1 MEEILNKI
9 IEIDKN
15 AKAIVKEENE
25 RKLNIE
31 EVIEKEFDTAKVVL
45 DLEFKDEIT
54 KRKDEKNSQLEQEKA
69 KIDSKLQTQIDKLKN
84 EYIGKEKQI
93 VENIVNSIKSGE
105 N

>member
-54 KRKDEKNSQLEQEKA
+54 KRKDEKKFQLEQEKA